1 MNSIYETIEHYR
13 VLLSSYPF
21 VIQVALVMIF
31 INLVVTLFF
40 FGFTYFIRKKRKKED
55 DIIEDLYPETTLF
68 IETILKSNQPYSE
81 TEVYNLF
88 VEKFEKLNKK
98 SYVAIIPTLEDL
110 VHKNPDYLE
119 VPNYLNV
126 IKGLKVDTH
135 LENKLSFSN
144 TRKKL
149 RAFQSLSRLNLIVSD
164 SKILPYTYSR
174 NKSLRKESRASYIGV
189 SNNDPFKFFDR
200 ENPELNYWDQINLIK
215 QLEMHHKD
223 NLPNFSKWIK
233 YTKDKSQNIFL
244 IRAVAYFKQM
254 SSVPVLEELLD
265 NEDHD
270 IRREAILALSEMRVS
285 SAEDK
290 LIKIYY
296 NQPVECQKAIIE
308 AIALM
313 QTGKSLNFLK
323 DAYFESTN
331 AEAKK
336 LIAEAI
342 YLYGKEGRKYFDH
355 LCKIEDGFDSL
366 ILEHVKNPIIP
377 SKLKEKLS
385 KDPNK
390 KKSPEM
396 AFA

>member
-1 MNSIYETIEHYR
+1 MNTIYETLENYR

-31 INLVVTLFF
+31 INFVVTLFF
-40 FGFTYFIRKKRKKED
+40 FAFTYFIRKKRKKED
-55 DIIEDLYPETTLF
+55 GIIEDLYPETTFF
-68 IETILKSNQPYSE
+68 IETILKTDQVYSE
-81 TEVYNLF
+81 VEVYNHF
-88 VEKFEKLNKK
+88 VEKFGRLKDK

-110 VHKNPDYLE
+110 IQKNPGYLNAK
-119 VPNYLNV
+119 NYLNIV
-126 IKGLKVDTH
+126 KGLKVDTH
-135 LENKLSFSN
+135 LEKQLGFSN
-144 TRKKL
+144 TRNRL

-233 YTKDKSQNIFL
+233 YSKDKSQTIFL
-244 IRAVAYFKQM
+244 IRAVAYFKQIH
-254 SSVPVLEELLD
+254 SAEALKELLD
-265 NEDHD
+265 SEDHD
-270 IRREAILALSEMRVS
+270 IRKETILALSEMRVVS
-285 SAEDK
+285 VEKD
-290 LIKIYY
+290 LIRIYY
-296 NQPVECQKAIIE
+296 NQPVECQGAIIE
-308 AIALM
+308 AIVLM

-323 DAYFESTN
+323 DAYFETTN
-331 AEAKK
+331 ADSKK

-342 YLYGKEGRKYFDH
+342 YLYGEEGKRYFDH
-355 LCKIEDGFDSL
+355 LCEIEDGFDAL
-366 ILEHVKNPIIP
+366 ILQHVKNPMIP

-385 KDPNK
+385 KDQK
-390 KKSPEM
+390 KKTPELV
-396 AFA
+396 FA